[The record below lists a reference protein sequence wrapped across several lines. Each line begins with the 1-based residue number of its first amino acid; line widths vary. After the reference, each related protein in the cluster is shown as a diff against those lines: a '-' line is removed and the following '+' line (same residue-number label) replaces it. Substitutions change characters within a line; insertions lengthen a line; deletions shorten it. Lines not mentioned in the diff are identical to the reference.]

1 MIAPARLAAYD
12 VLRAVSTGRAD
23 LPTALARVRPRLGDE
38 RDRALAG
45 EIVTGTLRW
54 QGAYDAVIAAFARR
68 PPAKLDPEVLDI
80 LRMTVFQL
88 LHLDRVPASAAVND
102 AVDLA
107 RKAGKQSAAGLVNA
121 VLRRV
126 SRERAHLPLPP
137 RPAETADAG
146 VNPSATG
153 AATPVTRRFS
163 AASPSRSEA
172 LAYLSTTLSHPE
184 WLAAKWLDR
193 HGFEAAE
200 AWALFDNEP
209 AALTIR
215 ANTLRI
221 SRDALA
227 ELLTAQGV
235 DTDPTRFAPH
245 GLAVRKGNPLL
256 TPLAG
261 EGLFFVQDESSQLV
275 AQLTAAVPGERI
287 LDACASPGGKTTAMA
302 AAMENRG
309 LLVATDVRGRRVDLL
324 RRTVETAS
332 ASCVRVVQA
341 DVSGVLPFRT
351 RFDCVLLD
359 APCSGLGTLRRDPD
373 IRWRRSPDDLERLAV
388 VQAAMLGRAGDVV
401 AGGGRLV
408 YATCSSEPDENEAVV
423 GRFLEEHRDFM
434 SAPERI
440 PVELARFI
448 TADGYFRTFP
458 FRDQLEP
465 FFAAMLVKTKDL
477 R

>member
-45 EIVTGTLRW
+45 EIVAGTLRW

-68 PPAKLDPEVLDI
+68 APAKLDPEVLDI

-137 RPAETADAG
+137 RP
-146 VNPSATG
+146 SI
-153 AATPVTRRFS
+153 F
-163 AASPSRSEA
+163 SRSEA

-209 AALTIR
+209 AALTLR
-215 ANTLRI
+215 ANTLRT

-227 ELLTAQGV
+227 ELLTAHGV
-235 DTDPTRFAPH
+235 DTEPTRFAPY

-275 AQLTAAVPGERI
+275 AQLTAAAPGERI

-309 LLVATDVRGRRVDLL
+309 LLVATDVRRRRVDLL
-324 RRTVETAS
+324 RRTVEAAS

-373 IRWRRSPDDLERLAV
+373 IRWRRSPDDLERLAA
-388 VQAAMLGRAGDVV
+388 VQAAMLRRAGDVV

-423 GRFLEEHRDFM
+423 GRFLEEHRDFV

-440 PVELARFI
+440 PVELERFI